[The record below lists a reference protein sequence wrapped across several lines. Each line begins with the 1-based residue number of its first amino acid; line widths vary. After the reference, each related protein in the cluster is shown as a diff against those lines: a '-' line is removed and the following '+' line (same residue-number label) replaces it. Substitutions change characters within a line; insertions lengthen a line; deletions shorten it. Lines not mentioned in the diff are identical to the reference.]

1 MVAIE
6 PEGGDELAE
15 LLAKPRPRGE
25 GMLSGQ
31 ASPFLAPELVP
42 DGEGQ
47 GSFNSDESPDPIRES
62 LTKDLQRDRAG
73 RRSHTLQNRRLQPL
87 GHVSV

>member
-1 MVAIE
+1 MHPRMVAIE

-31 ASPFLAPELVP
+31 ASPFF
-42 DGEGQ
+42 GTGI
-47 GSFNSDESPDPIRES
+47 G
-62 LTKDLQRDRAG
+62 TG
-73 RRSHTLQNRRLQPL
+73 RRGTREFQQ
-87 GHVSV
+87 

>member
-1 MVAIE
+1 MHPRMVAIE

-62 LTKDLQRDRAG
+62 LTKGSAKG
-73 RRSHTLQNRRLQPL
+73 
-87 GHVSV
+87 